1 VKRRTA
7 DSRLNLSSNELHHP
21 RLKPMLATALARVDP
36 AALGRYPVTAAHIAE
51 IAGHFGLAADGMLLT
66 PGSDAAV
73 RLVCDHYAARFA
85 AGELLLQ
92 YPNYPAWEQ
101 AAAQRGLR
109 VHRIGGDAAEQADR
123 LCAAARNRRNAL
135 VAVSVPNGPCGWSLP
150 GGQLTELAVIAG
162 ERGHLLVIDSCYQ
175 AFAGDVAEQLRR
187 CGGPVL
193 VVQSLSKSH
202 GLAGARIGLLA
213 GEPAL
218 IAELAT
224 GQLEQTVS
232 GPTVQ
237 VTIALLA
244 RAAELREIWADIA
257 RVRDDTAVELDRLGL
272 TTMPSGGNF
281 LALRAGCAHLAGELT
296 DGMSQRGYRVR
307 DLSNVSGLDGFVRF
321 TIGDAAITGGALT
334 ELRSVLATLTVTCH
348 EPGATT

>member
-1 VKRRTA
+1 MKRRTA

-21 RLKPMLATALARVDP
+21 RLDGMLAAALARVEP
-36 AALGRYPVTAAHIAE
+36 SALGRYPVTAAHIAE
-51 IAGHFGLAADGMLLT
+51 IAGHFGLVPDGMLLT

-73 RLVCDHYAARFA
+73 RLLCDHYAARTA

-109 VHRIGGDAAEQADR
+109 VRRISGDAAEQADR
-123 LCAAARNRRNAL
+123 LCTAARNLRNAL
-135 VAVSVPNGPCGWSLP
+135 IAVSVPNGPCGWSLP
-150 GGQLTELAVIAG
+150 GAHLTELALIAR

-175 AFAGDVAEQLRR
+175 AFAGEVTEQLRR

-218 IAELAT
+218 ITELAA

-237 VTIALLA
+237 VAVALLA
-244 RAAELREIWADIA
+244 HAAELREIWADIA
-257 RVRDDTAVELDRLGL
+257 SVRDHTAAELVQLGL
-272 TTMPSGGNF
+272 SSMPSGGNF
-281 LALRAGCAHLAGELT
+281 LAVRTGGTHLASGLIVA
-296 DGMSQRGYRVR
+296 MSQRGYRIR
-307 DLSNVSGLDGFVRF
+307 DLSDIDGLAGHVRF
-321 TIGDAAITGGALT
+321 TIGDATTTAGAV
-334 ELRSVLATLTVTCH
+334 EALRSVLASLTEV
-348 EPGATT
+348 